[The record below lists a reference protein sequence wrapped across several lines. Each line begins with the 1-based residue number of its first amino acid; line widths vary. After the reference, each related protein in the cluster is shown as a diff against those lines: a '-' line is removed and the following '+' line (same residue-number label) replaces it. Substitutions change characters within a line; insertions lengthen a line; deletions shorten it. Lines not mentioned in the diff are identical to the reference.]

1 MISFACSKCG
11 KRDSRPDSQSGTLV
25 FCACGQS
32 NRVPWPSASP
42 DDIPVVRARPVPVLE
57 AEPVPEP
64 RRAPPRP
71 EPRRAPPRPEPT
83 PPAPAPDV
91 PTFSRKPTRLLG
103 KVNPKF
109 CFHHDDSPSEATC
122 AACRLPFCGS
132 CVVFQQG
139 ETLCGP
145 CKNFRVAGMGRAE
158 RVLPLAIVSFVVSLA
173 GGPVALILSLVGV
186 GLYRGEG
193 MTLAALALC
202 LVGAGLPIGGL
213 ILARM
218 ALRLIDRQ
226 AANGGRSLATSC
238 AGICIVELLWCASV
252 AALVIR
258 QSTMR

>member
-11 KRDSRPDSQSGTLV
+11 KRDNRPDSQAGTLV

-32 NRVPWPSASP
+32 NRVPWPTESP
-42 DDIPVVRARPVPVLE
+42 DDVPVVRARPVPVLE

-64 RRAPPRP
+64 RRAPRRAEPVP
-71 EPRRAPPRPEPT
+71 EPRRSTPRAE
-83 PPAPAPDV
+83 PAPDV
-91 PTFSRKPTRLLG
+91 PTFSRKPMRLLG

-109 CFHHDDSPSEATC
+109 CFHHDESSCEATC
-122 AACRLPFCGS
+122 SACRLPFCAS

-145 CKNFRVAGMGRAE
+145 CKNFRLAGMGRAE

-173 GGPVALILSLVGV
+173 GGPAALILSLVGV
-186 GLYRGEG
+186 GLYRGDD

-218 ALRLIDRQ
+218 ALRLIDKQ
-226 AANGGRSLATSC
+226 AQSGGRSLATSC
-238 AGICIVELLWCASV
+238 AGICIVEILWCSSV

-258 QSTMR
+258 HFTMR